1 MKKFFNNTIVQ
12 LLIAVILGI
21 VAGFYVEGTALSA
34 IVSLKHVSGQ
44 VIFFLY
50 LLIWFYFQLY

>member
-34 IVSLKHVSGQ
+34 IVSLKHVTGQ
-44 VIFFLY
+44 VISF
-50 LLIWFYFQLY
+50 WFR